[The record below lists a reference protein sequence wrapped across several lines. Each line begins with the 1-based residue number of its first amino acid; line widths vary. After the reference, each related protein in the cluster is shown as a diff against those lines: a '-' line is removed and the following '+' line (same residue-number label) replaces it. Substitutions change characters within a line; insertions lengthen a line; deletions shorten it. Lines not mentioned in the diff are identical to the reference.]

1 MSWKISGGINDA
13 ELEGKSNELIHVH
26 AVYLTDMLD
35 AVKKLVS
42 TGHTNIY
49 IEKEEG

>member
-13 ELEGKSNELIHVH
+13 ELEGKSNELIHP
-26 AVYLTDMLD
+26 VYLTDMLD
-35 AVKKLVS
+35 AVKKLAS
-42 TGHTNIY
+42 TGHTTIY